1 MNIWNI
7 TLECAEWLNVQQ
19 TVMVATKTMDIEEV
33 LSAVRDNFIT
43 GQIIEIK
50 HIGFAHLP
58 KAIETNEY
66 NEIQRLRYE
75 ALSATSGTGVERV
88 REPVAWFAKRM
99 EAKLRE
105 NDHKGGWQDCSLDWL
120 IERLFQ
126 EANELWR
133 TINHPSTFEMVIYE
147 AADVAN
153 FAMMIADIA
162 RRINAPET
170 EKEGRTE

>member
-1 MNIWNI
+1 MSAIDREKLLAW
-7 TLECAEWLNVQQ
+7 
-19 TVMVATKTMDIEEV
+19 ATASIEMREEKGMTEHCPRCGREMTEV
-33 LSAVRDNFIT
+33 PSTHPTKKIANYERDEYESDLVVYAKCKRI
-43 GQIIEIK
+43 
-50 HIGFAHLP
+50 
-58 KAIETNEY
+58 AI
-66 NEIQRLRYE
+66 E
-75 ALSATSGTGVERV
+75 ALSSTEPTGAERV
-88 REPVAWFAKRM
+88 REPVAWFAQRM

-105 NDHKGGWQDCSLDWL
+105 NDHKGGWENCSLDWL